1 MGDESSRG
9 PIIIRTCWWLVDRV
23 SRTLESDERQ
33 AVLGDLAESG
43 ETAGRALLDVLGLV
57 IRRQA
62 ALWMHWRPWL
72 ALVGLIVPLGMLP
85 SVASRRIA
93 DSSVI
98 YIWLYANNWDWAYL
112 HNPGF
117 RHDFAHYITAILL
130 EYFTLV
136 CWSWSGGFL
145 LGSASRGITQVNR
158 ALFGLMLSFGALLG
172 APLYLDYQWQYLHR
186 AFNLRQFF
194 PDPNSAVFAV
204 GFYRLMLPSIV
215 QAVLVLVPAL
225 WAMRYGAGVA
235 KLRPLLRTVLLAAAI
250 ATLAAIVLQ
259 NPVLFPFQSPY
270 RPPRFWQ
277 NLFWQNLTEP
287 HEGLG
292 PLVWLLHAVVY
303 WPVVY
308 VVANEIGRRLH
319 SRTVSVQP
327 GAFRTDS

>member
-9 PIIIRTCWWLVDRV
+9 PVMTKICWWLVDRV

-43 ETAGRALLDVLGLV
+43 ETAGRALFDVLSLV
-57 IRRQA
+57 VRRQA

-72 ALVGLIVPLGMLP
+72 ALVGLIVPLGMLL

-93 DSSVI
+93 DGSAI
-98 YIWLYANNWDWAYL
+98 YLWLYANNWDWAYW

-117 RHDFAHYITAILL
+117 RHDFAHNIGFILL

-136 CWSWSGGFL
+136 CWSWAGGFL
-145 LGSASRGITQVNR
+145 LGRASRGIVQVNR

-172 APLYLDYQWQYLHR
+172 APLYFDYYSQYLHR
-186 AFNLRQFF
+186 VFSRLP

-204 GFYRLMLPSIV
+204 GFYRLMLPLIV

-225 WAMRYGAGVA
+225 WAMRYGTGVA
-235 KLRPLLRTVLLAAAI
+235 KLRPLVRTVSLAAAI

-259 NPVLFPFQSPY
+259 NPTLFLFQSPY

-277 NLFWQNLTEP
+277 SLFWQKLIAP

-308 VVANEIGRRLH
+308 VVASAIGRRLRN
-319 SRTVSVQP
+319 RT
-327 GAFRTDS
+327 AIA